1 MIQTVPRKIS
11 NEEISLSKN
20 YNAIRTFYFEQIL
33 RDQVEEEAF
42 DTLKFPLDKDV
53 NGNAHDGLRRTK
65 VIHCQRARA
74 LSTEMIRQIHCEL
87 TIKFRALQDHKC
99 FLK

>member
-53 NGNAHDGLRRTK
+53 NGNVHDGLRQTK
-65 VIHCQRARA
+65 VIHCKRPRAF
-74 LSTEMIRQIHCEL
+74 STEMIR
-87 TIKFRALQDHKC
+87 
-99 FLK
+99 